1 MRGSIRSIITIGMAG
16 GKGGGRTRSSTPP
29 GIAPD
34 IPTSPRSTQTRFG
47 TSRRTAASKDD
58 SPARSSIR
66 GNMPPGILNSSNPA
80 RMRANI
86 ICRPEKSAVGRAIES
101 FGDLSA
107 RDLRM
112 MARETRAH
120 LAGLDGMFVP
130 WRSALL
136 SKLVYELDE
145 PRQPVPDGLSLRYLA
160 LAADMRRVAERRDG
174 PAFRGDDQ
182 VAFGERAIQDEIA
195 KAQQLERRLLDRISR
210 IGAGR
215 RS

>member
-1 MRGSIRSIITIGMAG
+1 
-16 GKGGGRTRSSTPP
+16 
-29 GIAPD
+29 
-34 IPTSPRSTQTRFG
+34 
-47 TSRRTAASKDD
+47 
-58 SPARSSIR
+58 
-66 GNMPPGILNSSNPA
+66 
-80 RMRANI
+80 
-86 ICRPEKSAVGRAIES
+86 
-101 FGDLSA
+101 
-107 RDLRM
+107 